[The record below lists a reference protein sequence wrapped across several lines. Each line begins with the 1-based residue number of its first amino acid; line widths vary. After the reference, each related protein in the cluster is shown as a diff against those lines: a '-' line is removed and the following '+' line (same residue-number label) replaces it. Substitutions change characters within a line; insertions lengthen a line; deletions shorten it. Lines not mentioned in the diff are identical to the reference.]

1 MFLAGMLAA
10 EAPGAGKPGWA
21 GNYCGSGTGR
31 WGRWCKI
38 PIL

>member
-21 GNYCGSGTGR
+21 GNYCGSGTEGQV
-31 WGRWCKI
+31 GKI
-38 PIL
+38 V